1 MAAVFC
7 TAAISLKTSERI
19 TSKSLFVCEGLLELL
34 ITTVRFMWKRKEQT
48 ATASLYIVEKYLE
61 KHKYDNRC
69 YDTPSADASYLT
81 GTLSISGSLA
91 VTIPTRAPNLASSWT
106 SMMVPEEGMK
116 MGASSTSDTLTLTMV
131 WSRNDPRSTKRGST
145 CLFTASTTTLCER
158 LLSKS
163 RGYRWERVKTMKHLV
178 SVTFK

>member
-19 TSKSLFVCEGLLELL
+19 TSKSFFVCEGLLELL
-34 ITTVRFMWKRKEQT
+34 ITTVRKRKEQT

-61 KHKYDNRC
+61 KHKYYNRC

-91 VTIPTRAPNLASSWT
+91 VTIPTRAPNRASS
-106 SMMVPEEGMK
+106 
-116 MGASSTSDTLTLTMV
+116 
-131 WSRNDPRSTKRGST
+131 
-145 CLFTASTTTLCER
+145 
-158 LLSKS
+158 
-163 RGYRWERVKTMKHLV
+163 
-178 SVTFK
+178 